1 MYSKSQSGNEPSF
14 RIPDNYRGYA
24 FGNESAATEPP
35 EPTMADPQNAPAESE
50 VRESDPTSAPASKKT
65 DSEGRISPLASLL
78 PPRPAALRG
87 GLAGEIGLEDLLI
100 IGVLLLVWQ
109 NDTDNDI
116 LLLLM
121 LLLLYK

>member
-24 FGNESAATEPP
+24 FGAESSVTDSPEPVATEPQKASSENEAREG
-35 EPTMADPQNAPAESE
+35 EPAS
-50 VRESDPTSAPASKKT
+50 ASKKA
-65 DSEGRISPLASLL
+65 DSEGRISPLTSLL